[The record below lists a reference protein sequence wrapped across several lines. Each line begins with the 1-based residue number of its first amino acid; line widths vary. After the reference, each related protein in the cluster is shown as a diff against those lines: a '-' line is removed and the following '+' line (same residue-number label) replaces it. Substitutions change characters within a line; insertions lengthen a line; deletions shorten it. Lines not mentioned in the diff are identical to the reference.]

1 MGEYRTRVTVRWSD
15 MDAFGVVNNVQ
26 YLRYLEQARVD
37 LLFGTARQAGL
48 TELTEGVVVA
58 RVEVDYRA
66 PMRWSPEGVEVV
78 LWVEKRGGASFT
90 LAYEVRDDSTVY
102 AQARTVMVAYDFSA
116 GRPRKL
122 LDKEREFLAGYRR
135 QLPSVTTGGV

>member
-37 LLFGTARQAGL
+37 LLFGHARTAGL
-48 TELTEGVVVA
+48 TELAGGIVVA

-78 LWVEKRGGASFT
+78 LWADEVGGASFT
-90 LAYEVRDDSTVY
+90 LAYEIRDEATVY
-102 AQARTVMVAYDFSA
+102 AQARTVMVAYDFGA

-122 LDKEREFLAGYRR
+122 LDKEREFLGGYRAEAGH
-135 QLPSVTTGGV
+135 S